1 MRPVLRGVQR
11 KLLEPL
17 DKKDAG
23 VADVAAPVLAQLE
36 APGEELL
43 VFAARRESRAARL
56 CPADA
61 AALGWPV
68 DQALVQ
74 GGHYQPGE
82 SSNDL
87 YVSVI

>member
-1 MRPVLRGVQR
+1 MHSKGHKFSPNIPVQDIAPGIHHMRPVLRGVQR

-23 VADVAAPVLAQLE
+23 VADVAAPVLAKLE

-61 AALGWPV
+61 AALG
-68 DQALVQ
+68 
-74 GGHYQPGE
+74 
-82 SSNDL
+82 
-87 YVSVI
+87 